1 MIFILANHKWK
12 IEMMF
17 DYLDSILLCCEVF
30 LTHHLSNEHLRI
42 TEQPKEEALAPSHIK
57 ESFFWK

>member
-12 IEMMF
+12 NWN
-17 DYLDSILLCCEVF
+17 DVWLDSILLCCEVF

-57 ESFFWK
+57 ERFFWK

>member
-1 MIFILANHKWK
+1 MKNWN
-12 IEMMF
+12 
-17 DYLDSILLCCEVF
+17 DVWLDSILLCCEVF

>member
-12 IEMMF
+12 NWN
-17 DYLDSILLCCEVF
+17 DVWLDSILLCCEVF